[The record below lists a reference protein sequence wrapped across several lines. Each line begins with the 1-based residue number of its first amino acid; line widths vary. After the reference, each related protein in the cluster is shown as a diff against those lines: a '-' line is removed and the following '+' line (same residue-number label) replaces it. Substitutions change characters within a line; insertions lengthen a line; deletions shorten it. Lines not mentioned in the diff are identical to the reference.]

1 MPDALDTLLSPAPMV
16 FAAGVAVAQL
26 RPGVSLPQSV
36 VRALAWYLMVAIGL
50 KGGLEIGKSGLT
62 PDMAVDFAAAIGLGI
77 GLALIAYNLLPF
89 LTRLASVDR
98 AALAAHYGSVSVV
111 TFVAAAAFLT
121 ARGVD
126 YEPHLVAIMAVMEAP
141 AIVVGVWLGRR
152 NSAEASLMEPVQE
165 ALTNPSILMLS
176 GGLLAGYLL
185 TLAGGGTTVSLVR
198 EPFLF
203 VLILFLLHMGLQVGS
218 RLPDVSQAGPGLLAF
233 AILMPLTGGVLGCL
247 LGATLGMSNG
257 GATLLGVLG
266 ASASY
271 IAAPAAVR
279 LALPEANPTY
289 YGLLPL
295 GVTFPFNIIVGIPL
309 YLAVANAVT

>member
-1 MPDALDTLLSPAPMV
+1 MPDALSTIMSPAPMV

-26 RPGVSLPQSV
+26 RPGVSLPQSLV
-36 VRALAWYLMVAIGL
+36 KSLAWYLMVAIGL

-62 PDMAVDFAAAIGLGI
+62 ADLAVDFAAAIGLGI
-77 GLALIAYNLLPF
+77 VLAALAYNLLPL
-89 LTRLASVDR
+89 LTRLAPVDR

-121 ARGVD
+121 TRGIE

-152 NSAEASLMEPVQE
+152 HSAEASLLEPVRE

-185 TLAGGGTTVSLVR
+185 AEAGGGDAVGHVR

-203 VLILFLLHMGLQVGS
+203 VLVLFLLHMGLQVGS
-218 RLPDVSQAGPGLLAF
+218 RLPDVMQAGPGLLAF
-233 AILMPLTGGVLGCL
+233 AVLMPLTGAVLGCL
-247 LGATLGMSNG
+247 VGASLGMSTG
-257 GATLLGVLG
+257 GTTLLAVLG

-279 LALPEANPTY
+279 LALPDANPTY

-295 GVTFPFNIIVGIPL
+295 GVTFPFNIIVGLPL
-309 YLAVANAVT
+309 YLAVASAVT